1 MSTRMLE
8 RVVSQGWGEAVIQV
22 WRPTP
27 APSPRRMTYEEFL
40 DWADEDTLAEW
51 VDGEVIMT
59 SPASRRHQEIALFL
73 TQLMS
78 SFVEHRGL
86 GKVLPPPFQM
96 KLPDSGREPDLIF
109 IAAEHLYRLRENRLE
124 GPGDVVV
131 EIVSPES
138 EERDR
143 EVKLREYEEAGVP
156 EYWIVDPLRRSFEAY
171 VLDEEGEYRLVFHG
185 EEGEYCSQHLPGFWL
200 RVEWLWQQPPPSV
213 LDVLLEVGGDEF
225 AGLLIERLR
234 ERGFLPRDEG
244 G

>member
-1 MSTRMLE
+1 MSTRVLE

-27 APSPRRMTYEEFL
+27 APSPRVTYEEFL

-156 EYWIVDPLRRSFEAY
+156 EYWIVDPLRRRFEAY
-171 VLDEEGEYRLVFHG
+171 VLDEEGEYQLVFHS
-185 EEGEYCSQHLPGFWL
+185 EEGEYRSQHLLGFWL
-200 RVEWLWQQPPPSV
+200 RVEWLWQQPMPPV
-213 LDVLLEVGGDEF
+213 LEVLLEVGGESY
-225 AGLLIERLR
+225 ARRLAELL
-234 ERGFLPRDEG
+234 RGAQNDG
-244 G
+244 